1 MGADEE
7 LLARLRAREV
17 SRNRNFDLFDRPSAR
32 RALRLHLLL
41 QELERSLLQRRQGHS
56 VKLRPRRNG
65 CNGEERRYVLEIEDE
80 ELRLRRQVFLSE
92 RELALLLEQPD
103 IARLLG
109 VSCRWPGRTP

>member
-7 LLARLRAREV
+7 LLAKLRAREV

-41 QELERSLLQRRQGHS
+41 QQLERSLLQRRHGRS
-56 VKLRPRRNG
+56 VKLLGRNG

-109 VSCRWPGRTP
+109 VSGRWPGRTP